1 MIASANAR
9 QQKGRRDHQSA
20 QDDSEEF
27 SAPAKRRR
35 NDVDIL
41 HVGSRAKG
49 LLTVETDDLDPEMFR
64 EIWCLRGDTLNSVG
78 DCAGVHLH
86 NCRRPEEHTSELQS
100 LMPPAY
106 AALCL
111 KQTLLEKK

>member
-78 DCAGVHLH
+78 DCAGVHLL
-86 NCRRPEEHTSELQS
+86 NCRKIFAQGKIGSASGRERVGQ
-100 LMPPAY
+100 Y
-106 AALCL
+106 G
-111 KQTLLEKK
+111 